1 MGGNTFRRE
10 DKMNNIKDDLSEL
23 ENISKNIS
31 DLIYNNQFEQI
42 PLLELKRQS
51 IIKNIQIDKNSYT
64 ISAKRIS
71 DLITNNEQ
79 MISQTEQSLNTL
91 KADHYKFDKRM
102 KAYQKI
108 T

>member
-1 MGGNTFRRE
+1 MI
-10 DKMNNIKDDLSEL
+10 NIENDLSEL

-31 DLIYNNQFEQI
+31 DLIYNNQFEKI
-42 PLLELKRQS
+42 PFLELKRQS

>member
-1 MGGNTFRRE
+1 MI
-10 DKMNNIKDDLSEL
+10 NIENDLSEL

-31 DLIYNNQFEQI
+31 DLIYNNQFDQI

-51 IIKNIQIDKNSYT
+51 IIKNIQIDKNSDAK
-64 ISAKRIS
+64 SAKRIS
-71 DLITNNEQ
+71 GLITNNEQ
-79 MISQTEQSLNTL
+79 MISQTEKILNTL